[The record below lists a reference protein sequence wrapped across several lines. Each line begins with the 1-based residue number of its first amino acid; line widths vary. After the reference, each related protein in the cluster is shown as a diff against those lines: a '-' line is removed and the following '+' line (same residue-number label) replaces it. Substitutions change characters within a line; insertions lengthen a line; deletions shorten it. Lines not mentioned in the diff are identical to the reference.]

1 MWLVF
6 DWQAAIIVD
15 DDGQIIDDLKHNGFL
30 VPKDIVQR
38 IQSMNQGDLTPE
50 ALELSKRFPDAKP
63 RQRHDFA
70 TPLHDFPD
78 PTKEQVLQFDQAL
91 ILQTTLEIQG
101 ESGHPDRR
109 MEHLL
114 RLSDELRSSQITLE
128 NRCIEWIGDLFPYAQ
143 LTSSRPDFLRKV
155 AACNTIDSFCS
166 AFDVETPTNA
176 VPQNEWKILTATAN
190 QAVQEK
196 ADIDRIEHAI
206 RELSNQYLPSVSLL
220 LGPLLA
226 ARMCV
231 EAHGRERLSKL
242 PSGTIQVLGAE
253 KAFFHH
259 LKTGSPP
266 PKHGHIF
273 MHPWISHSPKW
284 VRGKI
289 SRMLAAKVSIAAKI
303 DAFEGEPWTDED
315 LEKITRRVETIRNT
329 RRKPKRKR

>member
-6 DWQAAIIVD
+6 DWQAAMVVD
-15 DDGQIIDDLKHNGFL
+15 DDGQVIDDLKHNGFL
-30 VPKDIVQR
+30 SPRDIIQR
-38 IQSMNQGDLTPE
+38 LQSMNLGELPPE
-50 ALELSKRFPDAKP
+50 ALELSTRFPDAKP
-63 RQRHDFA
+63 RQRHDFGK
-70 TPLHDFPD
+70 PLHDFPE
-78 PTKEQVLQFDQAL
+78 PTQEQILRFDQAL
-91 ILQTTLEIQG
+91 ILQTTLEIQS
-101 ESGHPDRR
+101 ESGNPDRR

-128 NRCIEWIGDLFPYAQ
+128 NRCIEWIGDVFPYAQ
-143 LTSSRPDFLRKV
+143 LTSSRLDFLRKV

-166 AFDVETPTNA
+166 TFEVEAPTHA
-176 VPQNEWKILTATAN
+176 VPQNEWKIMIATAN

-196 ADIDRIEHAI
+196 ADIDRIEHAL

>member
-6 DWQAAIIVD
+6 DWQAAVVVD

-30 VPKDIVQR
+30 SPRDIVQR
-38 IQSMNQGDLTPE
+38 IQSMKNDNLTPE
-50 ALELSKRFPDAKP
+50 AHELSTRFPDAKL
-63 RQRHDFA
+63 RQRHEFGN
-70 TPLHDFPD
+70 PIPDFPE
-78 PTKEQVLQFDQAL
+78 PTKEQNLRFDEAL
-91 ILQTTLEIQG
+91 ILETTLEIQG

-128 NRCIEWIGDLFPYAQ
+128 NRCIEWIGDVFPYAESA
-143 LTSSRPDFLRKV
+143 SSRTDFLRKV
-155 AACNTIDSFCS
+155 AGCETIESFCS
-166 AFDVETPTNA
+166 TFDVEVPTHD
-176 VPQNEWKILTATAN
+176 VPQKEWNIMAATAN
-190 QAVQEK
+190 QAVKEK
-196 ADIDRIEHAI
+196 GDVDRIEHAL

-303 DAFEGEPWTDED
+303 DAFEGESWTEED
-315 LEKITRRVETIRNT
+315 LEKITRRVEAIRNT

>member
-6 DWQAAIIVD
+6 DWQAAMVID
-15 DDGQIIDDLKHNGFL
+15 DDGQVIDDLKHNGFL
-30 VPKDIVQR
+30 SPRDIIQR
-38 IQSMNQGDLTPE
+38 LQSMNLGELPPE
-50 ALELSKRFPDAKP
+50 ALELSTRFPDAKP
-63 RQRHDFA
+63 RQRHDFGK
-70 TPLHDFPD
+70 PLHDFPE
-78 PTKEQVLQFDQAL
+78 PTQEQILRFDQAL
-91 ILQTTLEIQG
+91 ILQTTLKIQG
-101 ESGHPDRR
+101 ESGNPDRR

-128 NRCIEWIGDLFPYAQ
+128 NRCIEWIGDVFPYAQ
-143 LTSSRPDFLRKV
+143 LTSSRLDFLRKV

-166 AFDVETPTNA
+166 TFEVEAPTHA
-176 VPQNEWKILTATAN
+176 VPQNEWKIMIATAN

-196 ADIDRIEHAI
+196 ADIDRIEHAL